1 MWQWL
6 RRPRK
11 DERLA
16 QNSLHISP
24 SPVSQTHVNACEEVK
39 CRSIGCLLWF
49 GIARFSVEVTETV
62 FLPSESEQALNNK
75 TLRNSW
81 LGEVTATEKE
91 LPILNRMRHRNQ
103 RRRGGKDSL
112 ILQLTAIPLPGS
124 LCTESLGE
132 LGILIKQKL

>member
-1 MWQWL
+1 MQ
-6 RRPRK
+6 
-11 DERLA
+11 
-16 QNSLHISP
+16 
-24 SPVSQTHVNACEEVK
+24 
-39 CRSIGCLLWF
+39 IGCLLWF

-62 FLPSESEQALNNK
+62 FLHSESEQALNNK
-75 TLRNSW
+75 TLRNWW
-81 LGEVTATEKE
+81 LGEVTVTEKE
-91 LPILNRMRHRNQ
+91 MPILYRMRHRNQ